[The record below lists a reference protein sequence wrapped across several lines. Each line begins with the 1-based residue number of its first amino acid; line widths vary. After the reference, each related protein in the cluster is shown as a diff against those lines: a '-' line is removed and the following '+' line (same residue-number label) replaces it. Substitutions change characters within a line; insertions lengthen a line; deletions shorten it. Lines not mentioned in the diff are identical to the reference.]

1 MDVVHLNQEDTRY
14 PPALRRYLGD
24 AAPQQVAALGN
35 LDIFVGAKH
44 LSDVADQHLTNASPL
59 LALFCSRQCPRSLI
73 LQTYDLA
80 QRWREQGVTVISG
93 FHSPMEQ
100 ECLTIL
106 LRGTQPVIICPARSI
121 HKRIPA
127 DWKKPLHEGRA
138 LILSPFTE
146 KQRRMTAETAVE
158 RNRFVAALAD
168 EIFVAHAAPQSQTE
182 RFCRD
187 VLTWGKPLY
196 TLDSDANARLIALG
210 ARRIMGATVAT
221 TT

>member
-1 MDVVHLNQEDTRY
+1 MNIVHLSQDDPRY
-14 PPALRRYLGD
+14 PAALRQHLGD
-24 AAPQQVAALGN
+24 GAPQQVAALGN

-44 LSDVADQHLTNASPL
+44 LSDVGRQHLTNASPL
-59 LALFCSRQCPRSLI
+59 LALFCSRQCPGSLI

-80 QRWREQGVTVISG
+80 QQWRETGVTVISG

-106 LRGTQPVIICPARSI
+106 LRGAQPLIICLARDI
-121 HKRIPA
+121 YKRIPA
-127 DWKKPLHEGRA
+127 DWKKPLHEGRL
-138 LILSPFTE
+138 LILSPFPE

-182 RFCRD
+182 QFCCE
-187 VLTWGKPLY
+187 VLAWGKTLH
-196 TLDSDANARLIALG
+196 TLDSDANANLIAFG
-210 ARRIMGATVAT
+210 AKLT
-221 TT
+221 T